1 MVFNSIEFLYFFAIV
16 FFVYFALPPLKPRN
30 LFLLCA
36 SYFFYMWWRPDY
48 AILMFVTTFIGFLTA
63 LGMGRTTRE
72 QSRTYLMVFSL
83 VANLGILFVFKYYLF
98 TRQSLIFLRETFPLL
113 PDGLDLPYLDV
124 LLPIGI
130 SFYTFQTLSY
140 TIDVY
145 WRKVPVEKNFITF
158 ALYVSFFPL
167 LIAGPIERATNL
179 LPQFQV
185 KQDFRYGQVRSGLL
199 LVLWGFFKKV
209 VIADRLAVYVNVVYN
224 NPDDHCGIPIWVA
237 TVFFA
242 FQIYCDFSGY
252 TDIARGTARTF
263 GINAMENFRVP
274 YVAQSFHDFWK
285 RWHISL
291 TSWFRDYLY
300 IPLGGNRVTHS
311 RWLTNI
317 FLVFLISGLW
327 HGANWTFILWG
338 AIHGTMQIVEI
349 LTKKWRDPFYELVF
363 VKRFFWFFTAMN
375 VCFVFFMVNVAW
387 LFFRAN
393 SISDAFIL
401 LQNALDFSGGL
412 QIHVNGG
419 LSMIQIVIGVAM
431 IVFLYIAE
439 AVNLKFSFREFLERC
454 PLPIRWAFYCFAV
467 FFILLMGVYDELA
480 TFIYFQF

>member
-1 MVFNSIEFLYFFAIV
+1 
-16 FFVYFALPPLKPRN
+16 
-30 LFLLCA
+30 
-36 SYFFYMWWRPDY
+36 
-48 AILMFVTTFIGFLTA
+48 
-63 LGMGRTTRE
+63 
-72 QSRTYLMVFSL
+72 
-83 VANLGILFVFKYYLF
+83 
-98 TRQSLIFLRETFPLL
+98 
-113 PDGLDLPYLDV
+113 LDI

-185 KQDFRYGQVRSGLL
+185 KQDFRYEQVRSGLL

-209 VIADRLAVYVNVVYN
+209 VIADRLAVYVNAVYN
-224 NPDDHCGIPIWVA
+224 NPDSHFGLPIWVA
-237 TVFFA
+237 TFFFA

-274 YVAQSFHDFWK
+274 YVAQSFHDLWK

-300 IPLGGNRVTHS
+300 IPLGGNRGS
-311 RWLTNI
+311 YARWLTNV
-317 FLVFLISGLW
+317 FVVFLISGLW
-327 HGANWTFILWG
+327 HGANWTFIVWG
-338 AIHGTMQIVEI
+338 ALHGILLMLEI
-349 LTKKWRDPFYELVF
+349 LTKKRRDSFYELAV
-363 VKRFFWFFTAMN
+363 VKKLSWFFVVFN
-375 VCFVFFMVNVAW
+375 VCFVFFMW
-387 LFFRAN
+387 SLCLLIFRSN
-393 SISDAFIL
+393 SITDAFTLIR
-401 LQNALDFSGGL
+401 NALDFRGF
-412 QIHVNGG
+412 QIYVNGG
-419 LSMIQIVIGVAM
+419 LSELQIMIGFAL
-431 IVFLYIAE
+431 IVFLYVAE
-439 AVNLKFSFREFLERC
+439 AVNLKFSFKKFLERC
-454 PLPIRWAFYCFAV
+454 PLPIRWAFYVFAI
-467 FFILLMGVYDELA
+467 FFILLMGVYSELA